1 MNLKQI
7 KEEMLNYS
15 SKEKKFTIISI
26 FVYAILTTAIFGLLF
41 FTNAGAKTMNKFF
54 PSLDKLP
61 AFFSYLPFISVAAFI
76 LMGIYKIFEINKRA
90 TTINSFLD
98 EVINQKIVV
107 FNPSVSYK
115 MYIPLGKLKLNFLP
129 INYAMIQ
136 FRNKKSFYIPMPSQ
150 CIQPL
155 KSINNGSENSSV
167 ESTWDNL

>member
-90 TTINSFLD
+90 TTINSFL
-98 EVINQKIVV
+98 V
-107 FNPSVSYK
+107 
-115 MYIPLGKLKLNFLP
+115 
-129 INYAMIQ
+129 
-136 FRNKKSFYIPMPSQ
+136 
-150 CIQPL
+150 L
-155 KSINNGSENSSV
+155 KSLFIFIFLSIVLSFTVSLNSVIKFAIFSIPSLPV
-167 ESTWDNL
+167 NVTDFIPSK